1 MIYMNI
7 IITRTCTK
15 KLPINVVKNRVNE
28 LKWNIKNI
36 QIIHNKTGKGNE
48 ATKKKG
54 TNRNI

>member
-7 IITRTCTK
+7 IITRACTK

-36 QIIHNKTGKGNE
+36 QIIHDKAGKRNE
-48 ATKKKG
+48 AMKKREQ
-54 TNRNI
+54 TENI